1 MRRVNRPVAL
11 NSLKGLPAMA
21 TKEKKTERKRF
32 LTPPFVLSFPSL
44 WVAKAPEEGEGKPK
58 FGATGIWTPAK
69 FTDSDKKLWAAIRAE
84 LDVVALAN
92 FGKAWNKLPDN
103 IKRGLRDGA
112 AKEDVAGYGP
122 GTRFAN
128 MTTLNRP
135 GVIGPPPDKM
145 DIGPEHDN
153 EDLIYP
159 GCICRARVSIWA
171 YGGKGSKQ
179 SKYKGVGIG
188 LLNLQKLKDG
198 ERLDNR
204 VAAGDDFDEDVDSE
218 WLDAPDDDADND
230 GDDEDFG

>member
-1 MRRVNRPVAL
+1 
-11 NSLKGLPAMA
+11 MA
-21 TKEKKTERKRF
+21 KTEKKERKRL

-44 WVAKAPEEGEGKPK
+44 WVARASEDGEGKPK
-58 FGATGIWTPAK
+58 FGATAIWTPSK
-69 FTDSDKKLWAAIRAE
+69 FNAADKALYQAILAE
-84 LDVVALAN
+84 LNAVALDN
-92 FGKAWNKLPDN
+92 FGKAWKNLPDN
-103 IKRGLRDGA
+103 VKRGLRDGS

-135 GVIGPPPDKM
+135 GVIDKNK
-145 DIGPEHDN
+145 DPIGPEHDN

-159 GCICRARVSIWA
+159 GCVCRAKVSVWA

-179 SKYKGVGIG
+179 SKYKGVAIG

-204 VAAGDDFDEDVDSE
+204 VAAEDDFDEDIDAE
-218 WLDAPDDDADND
+218 WLDDDTDND